1 MPERSELAAYDRSM
15 IDPAPRESPEP
26 RFDPDKVAVA
36 SFDVVRRGFNEEQVR
51 QFLRDLSA
59 SLRVAYRTED
69 RLRASI
75 AEFDAKLVDA
85 AEVDEHTLTERLGA
99 EAAAILNVARESAA
113 ARLAEAQAE
122 AERLA
127 TSSREEADAALAQA
141 RNEAERLSTDSQAL
155 AETLLSNAE
164 ERAAEVLAAAEA
176 VLDER
181 TAEADAEAARR
192 VAAVDDEV
200 AQRRLEGER
209 IIVDAKQQG
218 RVLLIEARHHREQ
231 LLQNLEQRRRR
242 IRDQVE
248 RLQAGRDR
256 LLEAYEVVQRTIDT
270 ARHDLKVAL
279 PEAKIAGD
287 RAARRADE
295 DLPRS
300 IEALE
305 SELDEAR
312 RAGLLGDLDVIAA
325 EAAAAGGVE
334 LPLAPAPLPEPV
346 TAEAES
352 EGEAEPEP
360 EPEASVVPE
369 PEAGEAGAAVEPEP
383 APEAAPEPETEPEA
397 EPGSAAGAEPEAE
410 PAAGAEPDVV
420 TEASSLFDRL
430 RAERAA
436 EVRAAEAVLADAA
449 PEDTTAGDDV
459 SGTKTSTHDLVAARA
474 SLIDAVAPVMAK
486 QAKRSLS
493 DLQNDVLASL
503 RTGSDVSIGTA
514 AVEAA
519 LTESLPTAWAAGAAA
534 IGRPGTVAD
543 ARVGRIVDALEAEVF
558 APLRDELG
566 QAARGSDDP
575 VEGVRGV
582 VRVLRPRMA
591 KLAESATAAAFLDG
605 LLDTLPDGCP
615 VRWVAGDGPADAK
628 HAATNGSVEIRLGA
642 EFPTGEVRPVPL
654 GDCRCLVVPLH
665 L

>member
-1 MPERSELAAYDRSM
+1 MPERSEHAAYDRSM

-69 RLRASI
+69 RLRSSI

-85 AEVDEHTLTERLGA
+85 SEIDEHTLTERLGA

-113 ARLAEAQAE
+113 VRLAEAEAD

-127 TSSREEADAALAQA
+127 TSSREEADAVLTEA
-141 RNEAERLSTDSQAL
+141 RDQAERLSTDSQAQ
-155 AETLLSNAE
+155 AETLLSTTE
-164 ERAAEVLAAAEA
+164 ERATEVLAAAEA

-200 AQRRLEGER
+200 AQRRAEGEG
-209 IIVDAKQQG
+209 IIAEAKQQG
-218 RVLLIEARHHREQ
+218 RVLLIEAQHHREQ

-334 LPLAPAPLPEPV
+334 LPLAPAPRPEPE
-346 TAEAES
+346 AEAEVEPAREAAPALEAAVES
-352 EGEAEPEP
+352 EPEAAVEAAPEAPVEPEP
-360 EPEASVVPE
+360 E
-369 PEAGEAGAAVEPEP
+369 AAVEPEP
-383 APEAAPEPETEPEA
+383 EAAVEAAPEPEPD
-397 EPGSAAGAEPEAE
+397 PV
-410 PAAGAEPDVV
+410 AEPDVV

-430 RAERAA
+430 RADREA
-436 EVRAAEAVLADAA
+436 EVLAAEAVLADGA
-449 PEDTTAGDDV
+449 PEPDPVAVDDAV
-459 SGTKTSTHDLVAARA
+459 GTKTSTDDLVAART
-474 SLIDAVAPVMAK
+474 SVIDAVVPAMAK
-486 QAKRSLS
+486 RAKRSLS
-493 DLQNDVLASL
+493 DLQNELLAAL
-503 RTGSDVSIGTA
+503 RTGSEVSIDTA

-534 IGRPGTVAD
+534 IGRPGTATD
-543 ARVGRIVDALEAEVF
+543 AKVGRIVDALEADVF
-558 APLRDELG
+558 GPLRDELG
-566 QAARGSDDP
+566 QAVRGSDDP

-582 VRVLRPRMA
+582 VRVLRPRLA
-591 KLAESATAAAFLDG
+591 KLAESAIAAAFLDG

-615 VRWVAGDGPADAK
+615 VRWMAGDGPDDAK

-642 EFPTGEVRPVPL
+642 EFPTGEVRPAPL